1 MSAIGSI
8 RQAVRGAIR
17 PAFIRGVLLK
27 ERVKT
32 GVVWNPLDDRYHQQ
46 PTETY
51 SLLRGRDP
59 VHYSELIGAW
69 VFSRYEDCDAI
80 LRDHRRFSNDSRN
93 ATQPANDA
101 AANLN
106 EARSILALDPPDH
119 TRLRALVSQAFTP
132 RSIAAMRP
140 RIEAMVDRML
150 DEVDARLA
158 SGERHVDI
166 LEALAVPLPTTVI
179 AEMLGIPPG
188 DLPKFKDWSDR
199 VARTLEPTIT
209 AAEIADAQVANE
221 ELGAYF
227 EGIIEQR
234 RAEPREDLISDLLR
248 AEEAGDQ
255 LSHMELLVSLR
266 LILIAGNETTTNLI
280 GNGLLALLTHPEQM
294 ERLRREPE
302 LIESAIEELLRFDS
316 PVQTDG
322 RTALEDVRWG
332 EHTIKRGQQVI
343 LLLGAANRDPE
354 KFEDAETLD
363 LTRGSK
369 QHLSFGRG
377 IHHCLGAPLARM
389 EGQIAFERLLSRY
402 ETMRLAEPPRFKDH
416 IVLRGVRSL
425 MVDPTPVRAA
435 VEVAA
440 GG

>member
-1 MSAIGSI
+1 
-8 RQAVRGAIR
+8 
-17 PAFIRGVLLK
+17 
-27 ERVKT
+27 
-32 GVVWNPLDDRYHQQ
+32 
-46 PTETY
+46 
-51 SLLRGRDP
+51 
-59 VHYSELIGAW
+59 
-69 VFSRYEDCDAI
+69 
-80 LRDHRRFSNDSRN
+80 
-93 ATQPANDA
+93 
-101 AANLN
+101 
-106 EARSILALDPPDH
+106 
-119 TRLRALVSQAFTP
+119 
-132 RSIAAMRP
+132 
-140 RIEAMVDRML
+140 
-150 DEVDARLA
+150 
-158 SGERHVDI
+158 
-166 LEALAVPLPTTVI
+166 
-179 AEMLGIPPG
+179 
-188 DLPKFKDWSDR
+188 LPKFKDWSDR

-435 VEVAA
+435 VEV
-440 GG
+440 G